1 MTFGSFYSFSSCN
14 FDLSGD
20 PHCRP
25 DSSSLGFTV
34 HKVGNFLGGWEA
46 LVDELEVIVVEL
58 LVILEV
64 VFFASKEFVDLG
76 QPRAIE

>member
-1 MTFGSFYSFSSCN
+1 
-14 FDLSGD
+14 
-20 PHCRP
+20 
-25 DSSSLGFTV
+25 V

>member
-1 MTFGSFYSFSSCN
+1 M
-14 FDLSGD
+14 
-20 PHCRP
+20 RP

-34 HKVGNFLGGWEA
+34 HKFGNFIGSWEA

-64 VFFASKEFVDLG
+64 VFFALKEFVDFG
-76 QPRAIE
+76 QPGAIE